1 MAAHHTD
8 ASSETSPENDRRL
21 RQAELIISNVLRG
34 GVVASASVILLGVVW
49 FYLQMAI
56 TGHATLTYPHS
67 VLGVAQELARGEPLA
82 LVALGLLIL
91 LLTPILRVA
100 VSIFIFALERDW
112 LYTDYYAGGADYS
125 AHQPAAGS
133 GRRLR
138 WQRHH
143 ICSSFCWS
151 SAHLSPPG

>member
-8 ASSETSPENDRRL
+8 ASSETSPEKDRRL
-21 RQAELIISNVLRG
+21 RQAELIISHVLRS
-34 GVVASASVILLGVVW
+34 GVVASASVILLGVLW

-67 VLGVAQELARGEPLA
+67 LLGVAQELARGEPLA

-100 VSIFIFALERDW
+100 ISIFIFALERDW
-112 LYTDYYAGGADYS
+112 LYTVITLVVLIILLISLLLGRGGA
-125 AHQPAAGS
+125 
-133 GRRLR
+133 
-138 WQRHH
+138 
-143 ICSSFCWS
+143 
-151 SAHLSPPG
+151 